1 MIERLKEHYANLLTS
16 AASLLLI
23 GVGAH
28 IGTREGWLFSLGL
41 MALLSFVAW
50 AGNLRRSRLIKDT
63 PTSRV
68 VSAAQGYVELIGQGK
83 AFSGQQ
89 LVRRSNGLPC
99 LWYKYRVE
107 RKNGDNWELVEEER
121 TSDTFLL
128 DDGSGECV
136 IDPDGAEIVTRHRN
150 TWQQGEY
157 RHTEWLLIPGD
168 PLYAI
173 GEFAS
178 IGGANTELDLR
189 KDVGE
194 LLAEWKQDR
203 AQLLARF
210 DQDKNGEIDP
220 LEWEQARREAINQV
234 QAEHGEIRLRD
245 AIPMLR
251 QPKDG
256 RLYLLSNLPE
266 EDLTRKYFLWGF
278 FHLAVFFGA
287 IISLAY
293 WFL

>member
-1 MIERLKEHYANLLTS
+1 MVEGLKEHYANLLTS

-28 IGTREGWLFSLGL
+28 IGSREGWLVSLGL

-68 VSAAQGYVELIGQGK
+68 VSAAQGYVELVGLGK

-89 LVRRSNGLPC
+89 LARKSNGLPC

-121 TSDTFLL
+121 TDDTFLL

-210 DQDKNGEIDP
+210 DHDKNGEIDP
-220 LEWEQARREAINQV
+220 HEWEQARREAVNQV
-234 QAEHGEIRLRD
+234 QAEHREIRLRD

-251 QPKDG
+251 QPQDG

-266 EDLTRKYFLWGF
+266 GALTRKYFLWGF